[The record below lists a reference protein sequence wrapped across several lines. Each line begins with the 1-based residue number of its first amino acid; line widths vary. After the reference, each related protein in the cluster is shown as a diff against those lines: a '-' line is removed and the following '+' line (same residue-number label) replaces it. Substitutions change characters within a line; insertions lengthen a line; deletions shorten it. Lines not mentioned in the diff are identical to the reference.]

1 MNGFRWVTV
10 MVLLGCSMLLAS
22 AAPPQD
28 STGTGDAPP
37 NAFSANQ
44 IEQKLLNQVRNG
56 FETHNSRRM
65 LGAFDREGM
74 PGYLAFQDQV
84 EAFFAQYESF
94 RASVRLEG
102 SSFEQDKLTAT
113 AIFKL
118 EGIPRSGGPA
128 MRREAELT
136 FEFSR
141 TGSGWKIRD
150 VSPRNFFS

>member
-1 MNGFRWVTV
+1 MSAFRWVTAI
-10 MVLLGCSMLLAS
+10 VLLACSILLAS

-28 STGTGDAPP
+28 STGTADAPLD
-37 NAFSANQ
+37 ALAANQ
-44 IEQKLLNQVRNG
+44 IEQKLLNQVRDG
-56 FETHNSRRM
+56 FEVHNSRKM
-65 LGAFDREGM
+65 LAAFDREGM
-74 PGYLAFQDQV
+74 PGYLAFQDQM
-84 EAFFAQYESF
+84 EAFFSQYESF

-118 EGIPRSGGPA
+118 EGVPRSGGPA

-141 TGSGWKIRD
+141 SGSGWKIRD

>member
-1 MNGFRWVTV
+1 
-10 MVLLGCSMLLAS
+10 
-22 AAPPQD
+22 
-28 STGTGDAPP
+28 
-37 NAFSANQ
+37 
-44 IEQKLLNQVRNG
+44 
-56 FETHNSRRM
+56 
-65 LGAFDREGM
+65 
-74 PGYLAFQDQV
+74 V